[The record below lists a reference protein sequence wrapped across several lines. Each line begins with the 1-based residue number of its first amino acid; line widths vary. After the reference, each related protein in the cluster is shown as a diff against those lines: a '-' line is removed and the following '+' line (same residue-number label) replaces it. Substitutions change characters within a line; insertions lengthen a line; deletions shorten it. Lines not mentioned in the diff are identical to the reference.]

1 MSLDNIVNIT
11 ISTNSLQ
18 VAQTGFGIPLIIANH
33 ELWDDRVRIF
43 SYLSEIPA
51 EEKEEK
57 KAEPEKTDPAKAVPD
72 TPIVA
77 ASETARGP
85 TESKP
90 AEPKETVFPKLDI
103 KSELYLTIQSLLAQ
117 NPKVT
122 KFKIGQRKKGESI
135 KVALNAIIDEDADFY
150 GVLLVNEDT
159 KNPTKYHLDVT
170 ELAEAVSTKRLLV
183 GVDLYPGEKNAN
195 LDGFVKALN
204 KSTRVFA
211 MYKAN
216 AKDYPA
222 AALMGKMLSQAPGSA
237 SWAFKQLEGVSKAQ
251 LSTNTI
257 DKLQKA
263 NINRYINIK
272 DVGVTLDG
280 RVAQGEYID
289 IIHGIDWLHVRIQE
303 RLFRLLMVNPKIPF
317 TLQGV
322 DLVRSEIMAQ
332 LKEAVYRGLLA
343 ADPEPMVSIPN
354 IEDIDP
360 GTRGKRILP
369 DVRFSARLAGAIHHI
384 EIQGKV
390 TT

>member
-1 MSLDNIVNIT
+1 MSLDSIINIT

-18 VAQTGFGIPLIIANH
+18 MAQTGFGVPLIIANNLPWT
-33 ELWDDRVRIF
+33 ERVKTF
-43 SYLSEIPA
+43 SYLSDLL
-51 EEKEEK
+51 KEF
-57 KAEPEKTDPAKAVPD
+57 TGLD
-72 TPIVA
+72 TK
-77 ASETARGP
+77 
-85 TESKP
+85 SK
-90 AEPKETVFPKLDI
+90 
-103 KSELYLTIQSLLAQ
+103 LYLTAKALVSQ
-117 NPKVT
+117 NPKVP
-122 KFKIGQRKKGESI
+122 KFKIGQRATSDKTI
-135 KVALNAIIDEDADFY
+135 TDTLQAIIDADSDFY
-150 GVLLVNEDT
+150 GVLLASDHKTDT
-159 KNPTKYHLDVT
+159 AEYIQEVT
-170 ELAEAVSTKRLLV
+170 ELISAISTRRLLA
-183 GVDLYPGEKNAN
+183 GIDFELGKENIN
-195 LDGFVKALN
+195 LETFKTALAES
-204 KSTRVFA
+204 KRVFA
-211 MYKAN
+211 IHKTAPQTGPG
-216 AKDYPA
+216 ALPEDFPA
-222 AALMGKMLSQAPGSA
+222 AAWMGKMLSQVPGSA

-251 LSTNTI
+251 LSTDTI

-360 GTRGKRILP
+360 TVRGKRILP
-369 DVRFSARLAGAIHHI
+369 DVHFSGRLAGAIHHI

>member
-1 MSLDNIVNIT
+1 MSLDSIINIT

-18 VAQTGFGIPLIIANH
+18 MAQTGFGVPLIIAKEH
-33 ELWDDRVRIF
+33 DAWSERVRTF
-43 SYLSEIPA
+43 SDLSEL
-51 EEKEEK
+51 K
-57 KAEPEKTDPAKAVPD
+57 
-72 TPIVA
+72 
-77 ASETARGP
+77 G
-85 TESKP
+85 
-90 AEPKETVFPKLDI
+90 I
-103 KSELYLTIQSLLAQ
+103 KHDSPLYRMAQTLMSQ
-117 NPKVT
+117 NPKVP
-122 KFKIGQRKKGESI
+122 KFKIGQRANSDETI
-135 KVALNAIIDEDADFY
+135 TDTLQAIIDADSDFY
-150 GVLLVNEDT
+150 GVLLVSEHKTDT
-159 KNPTKYHLDVT
+159 VEYIKEVE
-170 ELAEAVSTKRLLV
+170 ELVAAVSTRRLLV
-183 GVDLYPGEKNAN
+183 GIDFELGTENTN
-195 LDGFVKALN
+195 LDSFRKALAES
-204 KSTRVFA
+204 KRVFA
-211 MYKAN
+211 IHKIAPQTGPN
-216 AKDYPA
+216 ALPEDFPA
-222 AALMGKMLSQAPGSA
+222 AAWMGKMLSQAPGSA

-360 GTRGKRILP
+360 TTRGKRILP
-369 DVRFSARLAGAIHHI
+369 DVRFSGRLAGAIHHI
-384 EIQGKV
+384 EIQGTV

>member
-1 MSLDNIVNIT
+1 MSLDSIINIT

-18 VAQTGFGIPLIIANH
+18 MAQTGFGIPLIIANH
-33 ELWDDRVRIF
+33 ELWDDRVRTF

-57 KAEPEKTDPAKAVPD
+57 KAESEKTDPAKAVPGA
-72 TPIVA
+72 PIVA
-77 ASETARGP
+77 ASETAKDP

-90 AEPKETVFPKLDI
+90 AEPKETVIPKLDI
-103 KSELYLTIQSLLAQ
+103 KSELYLTIQALLAQ

-122 KFKIGQRKKGESI
+122 KFKIGLRKKNESI
-135 KVALNAIIDEDADFY
+135 TIALKNIIDEDADFY
-150 GVLLVNEDT
+150 GVLLVNEDGE
-159 KNPTKYHLDVT
+159 NPTKYHLDVT
-170 ELAEAVSTKRLLV
+170 ELVEAVSTKRLLA
-183 GVDLYPGEKNAN
+183 GVDLYPGDRNAN
-195 LDGFVKALN
+195 LDEFVKALN

-211 MYKAN
+211 IYKAN
-216 AKDYPA
+216 IKDYPA
-222 AALMGKMLSQAPGSA
+222 AALMGKMLAQAPGSS
-237 SWAFKQLEGVSKAQ
+237 SWAFKQLEGVSRAQ
-251 LSTNTI
+251 LSTDTI

-354 IEDIDP
+354 IEDIDLT
-360 GTRGKRILP
+360 TRGKRILP
-369 DVRFSARLAGAIHHI
+369 DVHFSGRLAGAIHHI

>member
-1 MSLDNIVNIT
+1 MSLDSIINIT

-18 VAQTGFGIPLIIANH
+18 MAQTGFGVPLIIANNLPWT
-33 ELWDDRVRIF
+33 ERVKTF
-43 SYLSEIPA
+43 SYLSDLL
-51 EEKEEK
+51 KEF
-57 KAEPEKTDPAKAVPD
+57 TGLD
-72 TPIVA
+72 TK
-77 ASETARGP
+77 
-85 TESKP
+85 SK
-90 AEPKETVFPKLDI
+90 
-103 KSELYLTIQSLLAQ
+103 LYLTAKALVSQ
-117 NPKVT
+117 NPKVP
-122 KFKIGQRKKGESI
+122 KFKIGKREDGDKDISKTLQ
-135 KVALNAIIDEDADFY
+135 AICDADSDFY
-150 GVLLVNEDT
+150 GVLLVSEHNADT
-159 KNPTKYHLDVT
+159 DEYIKEVT
-170 ELAEAVSTKRLLV
+170 ELVSAVSTRRLLA
-183 GVDLYPGEKNAN
+183 GVDFELAKDDVN
-195 LDGFVKALN
+195 LDGFKIALAES
-204 KSTRVFA
+204 KRIFA
-211 MYKAN
+211 IHKTAP
-216 AKDYPA
+216 KIDVSQDFPA
-222 AALMGKMLSQAPGSA
+222 AAWMGKMLSQAPGSA

-251 LSTNTI
+251 LSTDII

-280 RVAQGEYID
+280 RVAEGEYID

-303 RLFRLLMVNPKIPF
+303 RLFKLLMVNPKIPF

-360 GTRGKRILP
+360 TIRGKRILP
-369 DVRFSARLAGAIHHI
+369 DVHFSGRLAGAIHHI